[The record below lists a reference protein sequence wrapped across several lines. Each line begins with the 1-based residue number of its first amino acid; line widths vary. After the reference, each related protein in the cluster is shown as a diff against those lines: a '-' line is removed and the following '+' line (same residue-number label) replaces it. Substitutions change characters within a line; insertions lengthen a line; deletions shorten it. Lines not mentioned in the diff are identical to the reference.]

1 MRVNPF
7 VLIFLVMSLSPKVG
21 LCGDPE
27 ETPATE
33 VKDSAIEKKITW
45 GKETDGLVANL
56 RALTPTVKPGEPM
69 VFEILVKNVSKEEI
83 RLLGHKNPSPST
95 WVFNFGQWVWLS
107 PQPSL
112 PSVPLKP
119 GDTASVRCL
128 VATTRDSM
136 TAEHKSRF
144 LDNRWGAVF
153 APFRNVKSKKE
164 SLRLPEGVY
173 RVRASSPFI
182 SAHRKA
188 AIETNTIEVRIIGR
202 R

>member
-1 MRVNPF
+1 
-7 VLIFLVMSLSPKVG
+7 MSLSPKVG
-21 LCGDPE
+21 LCVDPA
-27 ETPATE
+27 ETSATE
-33 VKDSAIEKKITW
+33 VKDSAAEEQIAW

-56 RALTPTVKPGEPM
+56 RALTPAVKPGEPM
-69 VFEILVKNVSKEEI
+69 EFEILVKNVSKEEI
-83 RLLGHKNPSPST
+83 RLLGYKKPSPST

-112 PSVPLKP
+112 PSVALKP

-144 LDNRWGAVF
+144 LGKRWGADV
-153 APFRNVKSKKE
+153 APFRNAKNKKE

-182 SAHRKA
+182 SAGRKA
-188 AIETNTIEVRIIGR
+188 AIETNTIEVRIIDR